1 MKAQKV
7 NPFTTS
13 ESQEAMFINN
23 EKPVEE
29 KLPVRRAKW
38 YSDPKIKKQVQIHE
52 PIFAREVRP
61 EEVTKGYHQLLQ
73 KIQISNLAKK
83 QVKNGQTIFA

>member
-1 MKAQKV
+1 
-7 NPFTTS
+7 
-13 ESQEAMFINN
+13 MFINN

-29 KLPVRRAKW
+29 KLPVKRSKW

-61 EEVTKGYHQLLQ
+61 EEVTKGYHQLL
-73 KIQISNLAKK
+73 
-83 QVKNGQTIFA
+83 